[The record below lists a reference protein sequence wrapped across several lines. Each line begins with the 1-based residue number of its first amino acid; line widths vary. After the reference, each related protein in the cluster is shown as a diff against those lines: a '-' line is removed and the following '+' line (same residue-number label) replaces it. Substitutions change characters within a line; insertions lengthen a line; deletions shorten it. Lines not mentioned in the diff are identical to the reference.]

1 MNIKIVYCVPC
12 NYLPFAEGLKK
23 AIEGHDKNANVLLE
37 GGKNG
42 ILDVYVDNQLIFSK
56 HKEGR
61 YPEIKEILEKV
72 K

>member
-1 MNIKIVYCVPC
+1 MNVKIVYCVPC
-12 NYLPFAEGLKK
+12 NYLPFAEKLKT
-23 AIEGHDKNANVLLE
+23 AIEGHNKNAKVLLE

-42 ILDVYVDNQLIFSK
+42 ILDVYVDKELIFSK

-61 YPEIKEILEKV
+61 YPEIKEILDRV